1 MLEIVKMLL
10 GIDATDTLKDE
21 LLNHFIS
28 QALMAGLSYCN
39 VTSLSIEYNG
49 TIADLAVYLY
59 KNKDSVGY
67 SQKTEGERGITFESG
82 GGAIPENIKLS
93 LPLPR
98 IKVGASD
105 V

>member
-10 GIDATDTLKDE
+10 EISDDSKDE
-21 LLNHFIS
+21 LLNHFIN
-28 QALMAGLSYCN
+28 QALMVALSYCN
-39 VTSLSIEYNG
+39 TSALSTEYDG

-82 GGAIPENIKLS
+82 AIPEYIKLA
-93 LPLPR
+93 LPIPK
-98 IKVGASD
+98 IKVGCL
-105 V
+105 